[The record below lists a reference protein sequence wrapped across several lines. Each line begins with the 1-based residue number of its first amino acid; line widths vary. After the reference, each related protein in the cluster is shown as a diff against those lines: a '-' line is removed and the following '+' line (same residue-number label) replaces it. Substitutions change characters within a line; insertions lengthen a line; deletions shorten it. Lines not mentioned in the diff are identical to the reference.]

1 MDRNTRLHERI
12 TIASGSPWSLLRL
25 LGWRELVALA
35 AALALAVVFAV
46 LAGVLF
52 LLIFPVALAA
62 GLVMRWLAGR
72 KTPPLGRAGEVRVES
87 FERAIE
93 IRADE
98 VEVLPPR
105 RPPPRS

>member
-12 TIASGSPWSLLRL
+12 TIASGSPWGLLRL
-25 LGWRELVALA
+25 LGWRELLALA

-72 KTPPLGRAGEVRVES
+72 KASPLGGRGEVRVET
-87 FERAIE
+87 FERTIE
-93 IRADE
+93 VRPEE

-105 RPPPRS
+105 RPSPRE